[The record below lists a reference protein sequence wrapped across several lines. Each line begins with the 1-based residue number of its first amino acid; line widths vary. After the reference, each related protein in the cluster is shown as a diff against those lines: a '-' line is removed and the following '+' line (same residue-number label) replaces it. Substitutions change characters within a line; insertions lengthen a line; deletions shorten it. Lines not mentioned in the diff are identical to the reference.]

1 MMKVK
6 QWVLLSLASLVSV
19 GYVGIAIKNQAA
31 ESPLPMTRH
40 ASAPSIEPASI
51 AQRMSATKP
60 TVISAG
66 SFASAEHPTQGK
78 ARIIAQNGKFF
89 LELDQAFKT
98 SSQGPDLVVVLHRSP
113 NVIGSTKPPTYPLK
127 AGDYVLLAPL
137 QKFSGAQRYAIPAT
151 VKLAE
156 YKSAVI
162 WCRKFNATF
171 GAAKLV
177 S

>member
-1 MMKVK
+1 MKAK
-6 QWVLLSLASLVSV
+6 QWILLSLASLVSI
-19 GYVGIAIKNQAA
+19 GYVGIAVKNQAA
-31 ESPLPMTRH
+31 ESPLPMTSN
-40 ASAPSIEPASI
+40 ASAPSIEPELI
-51 AQRMSATKP
+51 AQMMSATKP
-60 TVISAG
+60 TLISAG

-89 LELDQAFKT
+89 LELDQGFKT

-127 AGDYVLLAPL
+127 TGDYVFLARL
-137 QKFSGAQRYAIPAT
+137 QKFSGTQRYAIPAT
-151 VKLAE
+151 VKLAD

-177 S
+177 SQ

>member
-1 MMKVK
+1 MKVK
-6 QWVLLSLASLVSV
+6 QWVLLSLASLVSI
-19 GYVGIAIKNQAA
+19 GYVGIAAKNQAA
-31 ESPLPMTRH
+31 ESLLPMTSN
-40 ASAPSIEPASI
+40 ASAPAIAPELI
-51 AQRMSATKP
+51 AQTRNATKS

-66 SFASAEHPTQGK
+66 SFASAEQPTQGK

-89 LELDQAFKT
+89 LELDQGFKT

-113 NVIGSTKPPTYPLK
+113 NVIGSTKPPTYPLRT
-127 AGDYVLLAPL
+127 GDYVFLAPL